1 MTRLSGPNGRTT
13 LRNNTSWKWVAA
25 AFKATAVAASKDT
38 TTPTIT
44 RIKCTVTPGGDGHAE
59 LTLLAT
65 DRYRAARATITGLRY
80 DGGSDETVFYLTVD
94 GAKKLAAFRM
104 DKSVDTWVL
113 AFDGSSVTVGDD
125 VIVPATDDHSYP
137 PVEKLFDHEYTET
150 TSHPFN
156 PRYMADGW
164 TAAGLMTDRDKPVRF
179 HANSRSASLIETE
192 DIDGAGRMRR
202 YEYLILPVFPHHAQR
217 TGLDRTRQEG
227 PTA

>member
-1 MTRLSGPNGRTT
+1 MTRLSGPNGRTA
-13 LRNNTSWKWVAA
+13 LYDNTSWNWVAA

-38 TTPTIT
+38 TIPKIA

-59 LTLLAT
+59 LTLLAA

-80 DGGSDETVFYLTVD
+80 EGGSEETVFYLKVG

-113 AFDGSSVTVGDD
+113 AIDGSSVTVGVGDA
-125 VIVPATDDHSYP
+125 VIVPATDDPGYP

-150 TSHPFN
+150 TSHLFN

-179 HANSRSASLIETE
+179 HANSQSASLIETE

-202 YEYLILPVFPHHAQR
+202 YEYLIMPVFSSGSAGR
-217 TGLDRTRQEG
+217 T
-227 PTA
+227 A

>member
-1 MTRLSGPNGRTT
+1 MTRLSGPNGRTA
-13 LRNNTSWKWVAA
+13 LYDNTSWKWVAA
-25 AFKATAVAASKDT
+25 AFKATAVAASKDKT
-38 TTPTIT
+38 IPTFT

-65 DRYRAARATITGLRY
+65 DRYRAARATITGLCY

-113 AFDGSSVTVGDD
+113 ALDGSSVTVGVGVDA
-125 VIVPATDDHSYP
+125 VIVPATDDPGYP
-137 PVEKLFDHEYTET
+137 PVEKLFDREYTET
-150 TSHPFN
+150 TSCPFN

-179 HANSRSASLIETE
+179 HANSHSASLIETE

-202 YEYLILPVFPHHAQR
+202 YEYLIMPGSSGSAGR
-217 TGLDRTRQEG
+217 T
-227 PTA
+227 A

>member
-1 MTRLSGPNGRTT
+1 MTRLSGPNGGRTA
-13 LRNNTSWKWVAA
+13 LYDNTSWKWVAA
-25 AFKATAVAASKDT
+25 AFKATAVAAPKDT
-38 TTPTIT
+38 TTPRIN

-65 DRYRAARATITGLRY
+65 DRYRAARATITGLCY

-113 AFDGSSVTVGDD
+113 AFDGSSVTVGVGDA
-125 VIVPATDDHSYP
+125 VIVPATDDPSYP
-137 PVEKLFDHEYTET
+137 PVEKLFDREYTET

-164 TAAGLMTDRDKPVRF
+164 TAAGLMTDRDEPVRF
-179 HANSRSASLIETE
+179 HANGQSASLIETE

-202 YEYLILPVFPHHAQR
+202 YEYLIMPIIFSGSAGR
-217 TGLDRTRQEG
+217 T
-227 PTA
+227 A